1 MRTRSVNYWE
11 RKISELN
18 NPENKRFGTIS
29 SFPRNK
35 IEEMNYQIA
44 EYMIEENK
52 KSAA

>member
-11 RKISELN
+11 RKIEQELN
-18 NPENKRFGTIS
+18 NSEKAHSF
-29 SFPRNK
+29 FPRNK